1 MEESIMNLEVKVA
14 FQEHQIGELNEV
26 IREMADRIDE
36 MQRDLRS
43 LKETVSAQQK
53 LGGADEGGV
62 EAQVQL
68 LVQQATDELRLM
80 AMPPSWR
87 PWL

>member
-53 LGGADEGGV
+53 LGDQKNE
-62 EAQVQL
+62 
-68 LVQQATDELRLM
+68 R
-80 AMPPSWR
+80 PPHY
-87 PWL
+87 